1 MSKKE
6 EKTEE
11 WQQYYPT
18 YSYENEEIVL
28 KEYELSSNNILSQE
42 KVFTN
47 ATNFTLLSATIIG
60 SFLGYIFQDAKI
72 MAIFISLE
80 YIIPALI
87 ILFAFS
93 FFMIKYFAARQK
105 SIVFDSR
112 KLVVL
117 RSMLGLNYGSQ
128 QLVLP
133 NWRIEG
139 ASNPFAIKH
148 FPGWF
153 TSTSYPFWIVTIF
166 SSIILYFLSS
176 VVHQIN
182 PALINHLTYSTG
194 ITALWILFLMYLYR
208 KELFDTHESYLLVL
222 AKIISKAIRLRLASN
237 IEYVIYRA
245 RLSKFEIRRLNIE
258 LDEIKRILVQ
268 IEDKTFYQHAGWS
281 FKSTLRAFLSLNP
294 TTRKLVGLGRK
305 SGGSTISQQLART
318 LFIADYHK
326 TIRRK
331 IIEIILAKWLDS
343 KLTKNEIL
351 EIYLGSVRFGVNT
364 FGLPAAI
371 KHYLNDSPKNHELTA
386 SQSFFLVERVSNVSN
401 NIMVD
406 RLKVLLKQLLDE
418 GIITFDH
425 VNEIKNLYWD
435 QVHSKANI
443 SVYPESN
450 LEKFEDWFSNWNP
463 LLESQNV
470 V

>member
-1 MSKKE
+1 LSKE
-6 EKTEE
+6 EITEE

-18 YSYENEEIVL
+18 YSYKKEEIVL

-60 SFLGYIFQDAKI
+60 SFVGYLFQDENI

-80 YIIPALI
+80 YIIPALV
-87 ILFAFS
+87 ILFTFPI
-93 FFMIKYFAARQK
+93 FMIKYFADRQK

-133 NWRIEG
+133 NWRMEG
-139 ASNPFAIKH
+139 ATNPFVIKQ
-148 FPGWF
+148 FPGWL

-166 SSIILYFLSS
+166 SSIILYFLTS
-176 VVHQIN
+176 VIHQII
-182 PALINHLTYSTG
+182 PALKNPLIFSTG
-194 ITALWILFLMYLYR
+194 ITAIWTMFLMYLYR
-208 KELFDTHESYLLVL
+208 KELFDTHESYLLIF
-222 AKIISKAIRLRLASN
+222 AKIISKVIRLRLASN

-268 IEDKTFYQHAGWS
+268 IEDKTFYQHTGWS
-281 FKSTLRAFLSLNP
+281 FKSTLRAFLSVNP
-294 TTRKLVGLGRK
+294 IIRKLVGIGRK
-305 SGGSTISQQLART
+305 SGGSTISQQLSRT

-331 IIEIILAKWLDS
+331 IVEIILAKWLDS
-343 KLTKNEIL
+343 KLTKDEIL

-371 KHYLNDSPKNHELTA
+371 KHYLKDSPKNHKLSA
-386 SQSFFLVERVSNVSN
+386 SQSFFLIERVSNVSN

-425 VNEIKNLYWD
+425 VKEIKKLYWD
-435 QVHSKANI
+435 P
-443 SVYPESN
+443 SVFKGKY
-450 LEKFEDWFSNWNP
+450 FSIP
-463 LLESQNV
+463 
-470 V
+470 